1 MVIGVSEKIQKEL
14 ELKGVGYR
22 CQVNNKEVILNLGY
36 SHPIQLI
43 IPDDIEVKVEN
54 NTSIL
59 VSGIEKE
66 IVGLFASKVRAF
78 RPPEPYNGKGVLYKN
93 ETIIRKTGKVGK

>member
-1 MVIGVSEKIQKEL
+1 MVIGVSEKFQKEL

-22 CQVNNKEVILNLGY
+22 CQVKNKEVILNLGY

-78 RPPEPYNGKGVLYKN
+78 RPPEPYNGKGVLYKD
-93 ETIIRKTGKVGK
+93 EIIIRKTGKVGK